1 MTDDK
6 VIWSNKYEKVKKDIF
21 ELQDEIVLS
30 LVNSINSEI
39 EVTSL
44 KRAYRKPT
52 ESMTSYE
59 FTLKGRA
66 LNQRFEKEANAEAL
80 KMLDSAIE
88 ADKLNPLPYSWK
100 ACTLGQAM
108 FLGFLDRNEETMAT
122 FLETL
127 SKANEMN
134 DNDWNT
140 NRILAEAHLTLND
153 FSQTKAYATK
163 AYKANPSNPHVL
175 SIYGDALLRNDEIEN
190 AIKIFEKM
198 YELEPI
204 VGSDK
209 NSDRPLRS
217 IFFAHYLNR
226 DFKKCKELFALMD
239 EIDVKTWLTY
249 TEIYKSNNAN
259 PESEKWYEKGYN
271 DFKDLNWK
279 EEINAFHLNNKELK
293 NNLISLSS
301 SLRSL

>member
-1 MTDDK
+1 
-6 VIWSNKYEKVKKDIF
+6 
-21 ELQDEIVLS
+21 
-30 LVNSINSEI
+30 
-39 EVTSL
+39 
-44 KRAYRKPT
+44 
-52 ESMTSYE
+52 MTSYE

-88 ADKLNPLPYSWK
+88 EDKLNPLPYSWK

-153 FSQTKAYATK
+153 FSQTKVYATK

-204 VGSDK
+204 VGSDT

-259 PESEKWYEKGYN
+259 PESEKWFEKGYN

>member
-1 MTDDK
+1 
-6 VIWSNKYEKVKKDIF
+6 
-21 ELQDEIVLS
+21 
-30 LVNSINSEI
+30 
-39 EVTSL
+39 
-44 KRAYRKPT
+44 
-52 ESMTSYE
+52 
-59 FTLKGRA
+59 
-66 LNQRFEKEANAEAL
+66 
-80 KMLDSAIE
+80 
-88 ADKLNPLPYSWK
+88 
-100 ACTLGQAM
+100 
-108 FLGFLDRNEETMAT
+108 MAT

-153 FSQTKAYATK
+153 FNQTKSYATK
-163 AYKANPSNPHVL
+163 AYNANPSNPHVL

-204 VGSDK
+204 VGSDI

-217 IFFAHYLNR
+217 IFFAYYLNR